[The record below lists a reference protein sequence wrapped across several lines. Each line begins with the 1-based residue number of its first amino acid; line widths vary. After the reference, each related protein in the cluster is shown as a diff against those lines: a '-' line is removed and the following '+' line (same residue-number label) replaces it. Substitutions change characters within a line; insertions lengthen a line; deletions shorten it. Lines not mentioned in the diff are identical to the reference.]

1 MFLPVAQRGVW
12 SPQPGGTP
20 QTNPRPP
27 QALRPVPQLCDP
39 QDLEAWAVR
48 GTDRAMQ
55 TGLCRGN
62 ESRRGGQ
69 NDLSLFSGLGL
80 LSRGSG
86 EGRGVILKA
95 RWHVAPLEHGFDA
108 PQLASCTPAP
118 TPTHLAVHPPP
129 VPRRQKSTSTST
141 CHRTHQSL
149 NHGVHAAHRL
159 KTLGRRVPRGL
170 SGSLGSTRGL
180 SLAVQDLGGL
190 GASPHSELPILSLGS
205 WRPLSTLRGRA
216 LHLDSTQPS
225 HPLPA

>member
-95 RWHVAPLEHGFDA
+95 RWHVAPSRA
-108 PQLASCTPAP
+108 WVRCTAARFLYPRPHPHALGCAPAP
-118 TPTHLAVHPPP
+118 RPPQAEIHFYKHLSPN
-129 VPRRQKSTSTST
+129 TSITESWCARCSQT
-141 CHRTHQSL
+141 QD
-149 NHGVHAAHRL
+149 
-159 KTLGRRVPRGL
+159 
-170 SGSLGSTRGL
+170 SG
-180 SLAVQDLGGL
+180 
-190 GASPHSELPILSLGS
+190 P
-205 WRPLSTLRGRA
+205 
-216 LHLDSTQPS
+216 
-225 HPLPA
+225 